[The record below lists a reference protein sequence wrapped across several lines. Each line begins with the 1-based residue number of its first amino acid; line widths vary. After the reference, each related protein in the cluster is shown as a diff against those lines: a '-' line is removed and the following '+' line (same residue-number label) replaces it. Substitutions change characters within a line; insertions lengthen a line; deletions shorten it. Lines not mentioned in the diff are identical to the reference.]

1 MALNYFSMDFSLVT
15 PTTNRMINFLIIK
28 VFNLQQNDCKYTT
41 EMIWKLSMCLERILL
56 HDLRYGMHKLLD
68 TSYGKTVT
76 KEIVSLN
83 MDKVLLS
90 TNCVL
95 QVTYQISFT
104 KSQSVVNRN

>member
-1 MALNYFSMDFSLVT
+1 
-15 PTTNRMINFLIIK
+15 
-28 VFNLQQNDCKYTT
+28 
-41 EMIWKLSMCLERILL
+41 MIWKLSMCLERILL

-90 TNCVL
+90 TNCVS

-104 KSQSVVNRN
+104 KSQCCKQELTSSVISLIPNFLAGFVKKKCI